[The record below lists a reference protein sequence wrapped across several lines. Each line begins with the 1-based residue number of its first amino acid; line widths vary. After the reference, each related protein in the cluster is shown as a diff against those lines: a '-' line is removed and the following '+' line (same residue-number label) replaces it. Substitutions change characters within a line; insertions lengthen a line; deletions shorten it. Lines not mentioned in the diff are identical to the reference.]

1 MVNTELSQNL
11 SNAIRSIW
19 DASQGK
25 WVSCLEHPLTTIFK
39 SHNVP
44 KNYFG
49 HITSVLTEHGV
60 FFTEGQRAGMR
71 YKMDSYVDPA
81 ALIPKIIEAQKAYTS
96 EYRNSLPKRPRK
108 KETIPEDSPLK
119 VIQRSAIPL
128 GTVAYVLINGIP
140 VKGIISGSELDQNEF
155 HKILYRIRFISTDE
169 VFIRNAQSLNW
180 DINPT
185 SNDHEYD
192 SPWFYPGQVFISME
206 ALVEHIKSKLIGR

>member
-25 WVSCLEHPLTTIFK
+25 WVSCLEHPLTAIFK

-71 YKMDSYVDPA
+71 YKMDSYVDPT
-81 ALIPKIIEAQKAYTS
+81 ALIPKIIEAQKLYTS

-108 KETIPEDSPLK
+108 KETIPENSPLK
-119 VIQRSAIPL
+119 IIQRAAIPL
-128 GTVAYVLINGIP
+128 GTVAFTLMNGVP
-140 VKGIISGSELDQNEF
+140 VRGIISGAKLDDEI

-169 VFIRNAQSLNW
+169 VFIRRAQSSIA

-185 SNDHEYD
+185 CNDHEYD
-192 SPWFYPGQVFISME
+192 SPWLNPGKVFTSME